1 MGLYSMEVYFRSAP
15 APCISYVI
23 TFSRYQPQTT
33 NQGLTV
39 VSSKYSI
46 LLGTFLNRVTLTLGS
61 AAMTTE
67 AARLS
72 NPTRSARKGGR
83 CQCIVSKVL
92 VRYQMLR
99 F

>member
-1 MGLYSMEVYFRSAP
+1 MEVYFRSAL
-15 APCISYVI
+15 CSLHLVSTKSGGINL
-23 TFSRYQPQTT
+23 RQP
-33 NQGLTV
+33 NSGLTV